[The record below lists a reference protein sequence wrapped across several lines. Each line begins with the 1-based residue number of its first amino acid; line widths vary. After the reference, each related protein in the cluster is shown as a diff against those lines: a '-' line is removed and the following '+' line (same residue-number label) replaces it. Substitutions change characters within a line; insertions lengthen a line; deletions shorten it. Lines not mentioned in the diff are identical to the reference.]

1 MCVHWYMSW
10 RQPSPGQLANA
21 NSMVP
26 TIRTVV
32 ADDEA
37 LARQK
42 LRILLDSEPGILVVA
57 ECKNAKETLAALE
70 AYKPDLLMLDVQM
83 PDADGF
89 EVLKR
94 APAEQMPIVVFT
106 TAYDHYAI
114 KAFEAH
120 ALDYLLKPFDQE
132 RLHNALERVRVE
144 LLRSREPEVTK
155 RLLALLEDARPSA
168 KAERLVIRAGG
179 RVVFLDA
186 EEIEWIEA
194 AANYVRVHAGKE
206 SYLLR
211 GSIGRL
217 AERLDTAQFVRIHRS
232 TIVNIRKIREL
243 QPCNSGE
250 FMVVLRNGKELSG
263 SRGYRSL
270 LQNLIEKTPLC

>member
-1 MCVHWYMSW
+1 
-10 RQPSPGQLANA
+10 
-21 NSMVP
+21 MVR
-26 TIRTVV
+26 TII
-32 ADDEA
+32 ADDET
-37 LARQK
+37 LARKK
-42 LRILLDSEPGILVVA
+42 LRILLESEPAIHVVA
-57 ECKNAKETLAALE
+57 ECRNAKETVE
-70 AYKPDLLMLDVQM
+70 AVRNYRPDLLLLDIQM

-89 EVLKR
+89 DVLKR
-94 APAEQMPIVVFT
+94 LSPEQMPIVLFT

-132 RLHNALERVRVE
+132 RLHSALERAHME
-144 LLRSREPEVTK
+144 LLKSRDPELTK
-155 RLLALLEDARPSA
+155 RLLSFLADAKPKPQS
-168 KAERLVIRAGG
+168 EQRLVIKAGG
-179 RVVFLDA
+179 RVVFLDV

-194 AANYVRVHAGKE
+194 AANYVRLHAAKE

-211 GSIGRL
+211 GSIGKV
-217 AERLDTAQFVRIHRS
+217 AESLDAAQFVRIHRS

-250 FMVVLRNGKELSG
+250 FMVILRNGKELSG

-270 LQNLIEKTPLC
+270 LQNLIEKTHLC